1 MCGLLQFI
9 DHCHCIILYGD
20 MAVAVSIYNKVILAE
35 TEFACPFSRF
45 QCSCGREEHLVN
57 VMLIHQRV

>member
-1 MCGLLQFI
+1 MCGLLQII